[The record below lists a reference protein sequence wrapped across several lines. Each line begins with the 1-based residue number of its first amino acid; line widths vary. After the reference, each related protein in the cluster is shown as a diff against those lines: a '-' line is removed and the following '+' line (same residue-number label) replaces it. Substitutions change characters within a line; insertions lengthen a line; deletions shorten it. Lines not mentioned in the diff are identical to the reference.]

1 MTDGQCIAQVV
12 CSALKI
18 KSEDWHI
25 FKETVKDAIRIRRAN
40 SNSAMKKEFHGELEY
55 CYGWVMYLLRSTT

>member
-1 MTDGQCIAQVV
+1 MTDAQCIAQVV

-55 CYGWVMYLLRSTT
+55 CYG